1 MSQEKKIRE
10 KKKPTLLHAVIPLL
24 GLLVCLGGGYAYLK
38 LPTQV
43 CLLAAGR
50 CGGRRGVESRP
61 ELG

>member
-38 LPTQV
+38 LPTQSA
-43 CLLAAGR
+43 CLQPPLWR
-50 CGGRRGVESRP
+50 PSWRGVSA
-61 ELG
+61 